1 MTDKQREKLNEA
13 FDILCELY
21 KEMKDIGCNVVEV
34 KRLDT
39 ILGKVEQLM
48 WLHK

>member
-1 MTDKQREKLNEA
+1 MTQNQKEKLNEA

-21 KEMKDIGCNVVEV
+21 KEMNAVGCTVVEA

-39 ILGKVEQLM
+39 ILGKIEQLM
-48 WLHK
+48 WLK